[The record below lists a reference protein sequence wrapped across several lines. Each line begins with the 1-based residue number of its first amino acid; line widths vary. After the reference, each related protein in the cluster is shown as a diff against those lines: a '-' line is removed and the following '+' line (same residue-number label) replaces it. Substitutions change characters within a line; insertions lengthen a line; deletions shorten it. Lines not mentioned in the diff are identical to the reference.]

1 MEREL
6 LLLGMLRMQEQH
18 GYQLNEAIQTH
29 LAGSIHLTKTTAYDL
44 LKKMTAEGWVAF
56 REEQAGNRPQRRIYT
71 ITPAGEEAFQRLLRE
86 SLASYKPAELA
97 SDIGLAFLE
106 VLRPGE
112 ALELLQQRRTIIA
125 SMLTEVSSKT
135 AEHHGG
141 MQLMIEHRIRHL
153 TAELAWV
160 DEITRYLETE
170 GEKHS

>member
-44 LKKMTAEGWVAF
+44 LKKMTAEGWVTF
-56 REEQAGNRPQRRIYT
+56 REEHAGNRPQRRMYT

-86 SLASYKPAELA
+86 SLSSYRPAELV
-97 SDIGLAFLE
+97 SDISLAFLE
-106 VLRPGE
+106 VLRSDE
-112 ALELLQQRRTIIA
+112 ALELLGQRRTIIA
-125 SMLTEVSSKT
+125 SLLAEVSRKT
-135 AEHHGG
+135 AEHPNS
-141 MQLMIEHRIRHL
+141 MQLMIEHRVRHL

-160 DEITRYLETE
+160 DDIIHRLEAK
-170 GEKHS
+170 GENHP